1 MTTTHKA
8 ATHTPGPWSISGQL
22 INGAPEPRANPK
34 VEPYPHTVAAVCWD
48 YDGDRAATGDLP
60 WAVAAA
66 NARLIAAAPALLE
79 ALEGLLANSPPPKR
93 IKDDFSYLLYREAAA
108 RAITAATRGGAL

>member
-1 MTTTHKA
+1 MTTQVKA

-34 VEPYPHTVAAVCWD
+34 VEPHPHTVAAVCWD
-48 YDGDRAATGDLP
+48 FDGDRGATGDLP

-66 NARLIAAAPALLE
+66 NARLIAAAPELLE
-79 ALEGLLANSPPPKR
+79 ALRDLMAHAPRPRNVRRE
-93 IKDDFSYLLYREAAA
+93 FSYMVRWEQAK
-108 RAITAATRGGAL
+108 RAIAKAMEGGAI